1 MTQATEVVA
10 EPRSLKV
17 LLVED
22 ERATAQ
28 ALATLLSRRGHVV
41 TVVGDV
47 HEALEAR
54 GHDVVVADVSLPS
67 GSGLEVL
74 AKKRAQGELPHAI
87 VTTGQAGVD
96 TCRAAFKLGVAEYLA
111 KPFRPDDLVR
121 AVEGASASSSNRPN
135 AAPAESGWRGT
146 CAGTPEA
153 CGRLV
158 SELVARMLAHGV
170 GAACR
175 ARIGSALSEILD
187 NAWRHGRAA
196 RVDLSAR
203 FEGRDLV
210 VVVSDDGVGF
220 DPALAGLGGVASS
233 GLARA
238 LALAEDL
245 RVESAPGRGARA
257 TLRFTP
263 WNGSFADDGVLD
275 LSDADWTTPET
286 ARRVLDA
293 IRADDTVHLN
303 PALAVVAGRLLSH
316 DASRSA
322 RKALWS

>member
-1 MTQATEVVA
+1 MTNATDTA
-10 EPRSLKV
+10 AARRSLKV

-47 HEALEAR
+47 HEALVES

-74 AKKRAQGELPHAI
+74 AKKRARGETPHAI
-87 VTTGQAGVD
+87 VTTGDAGVES
-96 TCRAAFKLGVAEYLA
+96 CRAALKLGVAEYLA
-111 KPFRPDDLVR
+111 KPFRPDELVR
-121 AVEGASASSSNRPN
+121 AVEGAPAAAADASNN
-135 AAPAESGWRGT
+135 QAAESGWRGS
-146 CAGTPEA
+146 CAGAPEA
-153 CGRLV
+153 CSRLV
-158 SELVARMLAHGV
+158 AELVARTLARGV

-196 RVDLSAR
+196 RIDLAAR

-210 VVVSDDGVGF
+210 IVVSDDGVGF
-220 DPALAGLGGVASS
+220 EPASTGLDGVAGS

-263 WNGSFADDGVLD
+263 WNASFADDGVLD

-293 IRADDTVHLN
+293 IRADETVHLN